1 MRDAAAIQAVMTR
14 EGEAFGH
21 RLRTAE
27 AAEAF
32 RAFAERRPP
41 DFTKIQ
47 G

>member
-1 MRDAAAIQAVMTR
+1 MTR

>member
-1 MRDAAAIQAVMTR
+1 MRDAAAIESVMAR
-14 EGEAFGH
+14 ESEIFGA

-41 DFTKIQ
+41 DFSKI